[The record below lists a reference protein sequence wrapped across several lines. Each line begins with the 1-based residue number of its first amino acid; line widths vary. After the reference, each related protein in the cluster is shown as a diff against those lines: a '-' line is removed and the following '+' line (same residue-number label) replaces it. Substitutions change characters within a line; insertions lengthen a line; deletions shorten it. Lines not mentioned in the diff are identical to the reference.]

1 MWVFFT
7 KLFNDDDFMPRWK
20 CGNWSDFH
28 GWLHI
33 VSDVLTWGAYTAIPI
48 VLAIYILRRRDVYF
62 PLVFWLFCAFILSC
76 GTVHLVEAT
85 IFWIP
90 VYRFSGFLKAITAIA
105 SWATVIA
112 LIRVAPAALKL
123 PLLREE
129 ITEKEK
135 IETNLRSQLQITSLF
150 ATVAHIANLTGTKQE
165 LFRQSAQAIIK
176 YTELDIVRFWKRDYD
191 RDTFELCAVES
202 NHSINLVNKAEITT
216 DQFERFVAGNEY
228 CAPIFNENTDSA
240 KSMSFK
246 GYATFTIMKD
256 EETVGGFIEI
266 IDKRPIEDST
276 VDALSPTIDVLRQ
289 GYFRLLAERVQSEL
303 ISELQIRNRE
313 IAERNQELD
322 EFTYVA
328 SHDLRA
334 PLRAIDSLS
343 QMICEDEADALSD
356 DGKYKFELMMSRV
369 ERMNKLLDD
378 LLAFSRIGRK
388 KDPPEMV
395 DSGRLVQE
403 TIELLGVARNAK
415 IQVADNMP
423 VFECSRT
430 PLAQV
435 FRNLIDNAIKHHD
448 KNLPHIEISCREVD
462 EFYEFC
468 IADDG
473 PGIDPAHHK
482 KIFKMFETLRPR
494 DEVEGSGMGLAL
506 IKKFAHFA
514 GGDIKVES
522 KPGKG
527 SRFFVTWPKTAR

>member
-33 VSDVLTWGAYTAIPI
+33 VSDVLTWAAYTAIPI
-48 VLAIYILRRRDVYF
+48 VLATYIIRRRDVYF
-62 PLVFWLFCAFILSC
+62 PFVFWLFCAFILSC

-150 ATVAHIANLTGTKQE
+150 ATVAHIANLVGTKQK

-176 YTELDIVRFWKRDYD
+176 YTELEIVRFWKRDYD
-191 RDTFELCAVES
+191 RDIFELCAVES
-202 NHSINLVNKAEITT
+202 NHPCELVVQAQIPAV
-216 DQFERFVAGNEY
+216 QFVELTEQGKTV
-228 CAPIFNENTDSA
+228 APIFTNEAEMLDGYTAFAIMRDANTL
-240 KSMSFK
+240 
-246 GYATFTIMKD
+246 
-256 EETVGGFIEI
+256 GGFIEI
-266 IDKRPIEDST
+266 FDKRPIDDSK
-276 VDALSPTIDVLRQ
+276 VESLSPTIDVLKQ
-289 GYFRLLAERVQSEL
+289 GYFRLLAERVQSDL

-343 QMICEDEADALSD
+343 QMICEDEAEALSD

-415 IQVADNMP
+415 IQVAENMP

-448 KNLPHIEISCREVD
+448 KDLPNIDISCREMD

-473 PGIDPAHHK
+473 PGIAPAHHK

-506 IKKFAHFA
+506 IKKFANFA
-514 GGDIKVES
+514 GGDIRVES
-522 KPGKG
+522 TPSKG
-527 SRFFVTWPKTAR
+527 SRFFVTWPKTAQ